1 MQYSQKSSIAQ
12 NARLA
17 RGDCGILYEDAAPL
31 KHANKEQNA
40 SRMLELVRSDRQWY
54 LRNLAQKSTT

>member
-1 MQYSQKSSIAQ
+1 MQCSQKSSIAQ

-17 RGDCGILYEDAAPL
+17 RVDCGILYEDAAPL
-31 KHANKEQNA
+31 KHANKEHNA
-40 SRMLELVRSDRQWY
+40 SRMLELVRSDRQRY